1 MKSMRI
7 DEYSYGHIVIDGREE
22 RRDLILTRTGVHA
35 NWWRKD
41 GHALHLE
48 DLGPVLQESPEVL
61 VVGTGTDGNMRPA
74 PGLVETLKEKGI
86 EVEVLP
92 TFDAVRRFN
101 ELLGIRHTAAA
112 LHLTC

>member
-1 MKSMRI
+1 MRI
-7 DEYSYGHIVIDGREE
+7 EDYSYGHIVIDGREE
-22 RRDLILTRTGVHA
+22 RRDVILTPGRVYP
-35 NWWRKD
+35 NWWRKE
-41 GHALHLE
+41 GHALRLE
-48 DLGPVLQESPEVL
+48 DLGPVLDESPEVL

-74 PGLVETLKEKGI
+74 PGLVDELSKRGI

-101 ELLGIRHTAAA
+101 ELLGVRNAAAA